1 MIQLVCGV
9 QRGTLPK
16 HFVEQT
22 VVSTQFF
29 GIDIMKKSSC
39 EAVPHYFPTISEAED
54 LYSTYIANS
63 VLNNFLSCT
72 AIMLNII
79 TIHAIRKTS
88 LPKTLKALLLSLAV
102 SDFGVGVLS
111 QPLYTSLLVKWLQKG
126 IPSCGNYKVFLVI
139 MLLFSLASLF
149 GVQAISVDRF
159 LAIHFHL
166 RYRELVTHKRVVAVI
181 ILVWLLSGFLSL
193 ATLWVSP
200 GIRSIILTTSVV
212 VGVLFATMVYIRAYL
227 AVRRH
232 KNQIQALQVQE
243 VARTAGEI
251 TNFSSLIKSVVG
263 VFYVYLVFV
272 ACYSPFF
279 ICLAAIKINGPT
291 IALTRFSLFSWTLV
305 FLNSSLNPVI
315 YCWKMRHIRQSIV
328 DILRNMS
335 WHRNRSSQ

>member
-1 MIQLVCGV
+1 
-9 QRGTLPK
+9 
-16 HFVEQT
+16 
-22 VVSTQFF
+22 
-29 GIDIMKKSSC
+29 MKRSSC
-39 EAVPHYFPTISEAED
+39 EAVPQYFPTISEAED
-54 LYSTYIANS
+54 LYSTYITNS

-72 AIMLNII
+72 AIMLNVI
-79 TIHAIRKTS
+79 TMHAIRKTSS

-111 QPLYTSLLVKWLQKG
+111 QPLYTSLLVKWLQKS

-149 GVQAISVDRF
+149 CVLAISVDRF
-159 LAIHFHL
+159 LAVHLHL
-166 RYRELVTHKRVVAVI
+166 RYRELVTHKRVVAVV

-193 ATLWVSP
+193 ATLWVPP
-200 GIRSIILTTSVV
+200 GIRSTILTISVV
-212 VGVLFATMVYIRAYL
+212 VGVLLATMVYIRVYL

-243 VARTAGEI
+243 EARTAGEI
-251 TNFSSLIKSVVG
+251 VHFSSLIKSVVG

-291 IALTRFSLFSWTLV
+291 VALTRFALFSWTLV

-315 YCWKMRHIRQSIV
+315 YCWKMRHIRQSII

-335 WHRNRSSQ
+335 PPL